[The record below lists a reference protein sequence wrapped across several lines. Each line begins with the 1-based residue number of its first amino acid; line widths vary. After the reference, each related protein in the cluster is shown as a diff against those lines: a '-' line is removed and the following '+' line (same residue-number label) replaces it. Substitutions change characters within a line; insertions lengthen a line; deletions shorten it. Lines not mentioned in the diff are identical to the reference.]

1 MGAAELTPDLK
12 LTRLILTQADYAII
26 EADQARFLNCF
37 LSQDECWVHHF
48 KPETKGHF
56 VHRLLTKGRA
66 INGKYYDNLLK
77 QFGKTISLNDPEH

>member
-1 MGAAELTPDLK
+1 MGAAALTPDLK

-37 LSQDECWVHHF
+37 LSQDECWVHQS

-56 VHRLLTKGRA
+56 VHRLPTKVRA
-66 INGKYYDNLLK
+66 INGKYYANLLK
-77 QFGKTISLNDPEH
+77 QLRKAISLNDPEH